1 MSLAAYHR
9 AMSAF
14 VREMQ
19 KKHISRLST
28 EEIGSSSIIEV
39 EIID

>member
-1 MSLAAYHR
+1 
-9 AMSAF
+9 MSAF

>member
-1 MSLAAYHR
+1 
-9 AMSAF
+9 MSAF
-14 VREMQ
+14 VFDLQ

-28 EEIGSSSIIEV
+28 EEIGSSSIVEV